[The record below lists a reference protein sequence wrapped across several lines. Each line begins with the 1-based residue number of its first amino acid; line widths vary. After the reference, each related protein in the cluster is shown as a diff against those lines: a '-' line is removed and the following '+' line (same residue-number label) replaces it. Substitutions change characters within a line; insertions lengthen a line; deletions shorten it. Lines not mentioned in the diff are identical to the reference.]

1 MQYSELDDYELLAG
15 SLTVWRAKTEWND
28 EYVDHRPLAPQHERH
43 VTVHPPHQSGDWI
56 GTVFEIHLP
65 YNREALR
72 RALWQWHRRHEAF
85 RTTARPDGS
94 GWQRLLAPPEA
105 IDILPEPEQCLA
117 TGAEANERLE
127 QIFSGSIHPRQWP
140 HLVVTTVTPP
150 PMTAEHPRFQVAFAA
165 DHSVMDAYSQVLA
178 VTELRELYA
187 DALAA
192 VAEEFSTVAS
202 YIDFSAQEQGL
213 AATHEDS
220 DTLTRWRHFL
230 GFDEPQFP
238 PFPMQ
243 LGCPPDAHPKR
254 QRSVNREFLPIVIT
268 DLVHAAAKVHGHG
281 MQTAVLGA
289 LAEATRRTSD
299 SRELR
304 FVMPMHTR
312 TKDHLQSMGWFVGL
326 SPVTIT
332 LDQDQH
338 ATTEHLGALL
348 DRCAAAT
355 AHVRDD
361 AAVPFPVIE
370 DRLAVRT
377 TPRFVISFVDIRFIP
392 GADQFDAVR
401 ARALRSPASSND
413 EVYLWVVRARSGMN
427 ISARF
432 PDNPVAAEAF
442 ETFME
447 TVRDVLV
454 EIGDGTWFGAASSG
468 TADGL
473 AA

>member
-1 MQYSELDDYELLAG
+1 MQYSELDDYEVLAG
-15 SLTVWRAKTEWND
+15 ALTVWRARTAWCD

-43 VTVHPPHQSGDWI
+43 VTVHPPEESGDWI

-72 RALWQWHRRHEAF
+72 RTLWQWHRRHEAF
-85 RTTARPDGS
+85 RTTARLGAS
-94 GWQRLLAPPEA
+94 GWERLLAPPEA
-105 IDILPEPEQCLA
+105 IDILSEPEEYFT
-117 TGAEANERLE
+117 TGAAANERLQ
-127 QIFSGSIHPRQWP
+127 QIFSASIHPREWP
-140 HLVVTTVTPP
+140 HLIFTTVTPTT
-150 PMTAEHPRFQVAFAA
+150 MTAEPPRFQVAFAA

-187 DALAA
+187 TALDA

-202 YIDFSAQEQGL
+202 YLDFSAYEQDL
-213 AATHEDS
+213 ATSHGES

-230 GFDEPQFP
+230 GFDEPQLP
-238 PFPMQ
+238 PFPLD
-243 LGCPPDAHPKR
+243 LGAPPAADPRR
-254 QRSVNREFLPIVIT
+254 QRSVNREFLPIEAT
-268 DLVHAAAKVHGHG
+268 DAVHASAKERGHG
-281 MQTAVLGA
+281 MQTAVLAA
-289 LAEATRRTSD
+289 LAEATRRTTD
-299 SRELR
+299 SRELK

-312 TKDHLQSMGWFVGL
+312 TKDYLQSMGWFVGL
-326 SPVTIT
+326 SPVTIS
-332 LDQDQH
+332 LDQDPHQ
-338 ATTEHLGALL
+338 AADGLGALL

-370 DRLAVRT
+370 DRLAINS

-401 ARALRSPASSND
+401 ARALRSPARSND
-413 EVYLWVVRARSGMN
+413 EVYLWVVRATSGMN

-432 PDNPVAAEAF
+432 PDTPVATKAF
-442 ETFME
+442 ETFIE
-447 TVRDVLV
+447 AVRDVML
-454 EIGDGTWFGAASSG
+454 EIGSG
-468 TADGL
+468 TLFGEASADDEL